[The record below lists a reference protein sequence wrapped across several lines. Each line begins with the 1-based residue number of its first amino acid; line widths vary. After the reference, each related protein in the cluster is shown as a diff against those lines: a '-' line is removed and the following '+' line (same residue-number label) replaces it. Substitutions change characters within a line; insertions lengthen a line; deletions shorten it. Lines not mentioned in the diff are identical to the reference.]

1 MDVLTNRSVIKEIME
16 KNGFTFKKSLGQ
28 NFIVNPSICPRIA
41 EMGGLTPEMGVIEV
55 GAGIGVLT
63 AELAKRAKKV
73 VCIEIDDRLFPVL
86 DETLKD
92 FDNIKLIH
100 NDILKVDLPKLIA
113 EEFVGMEVCVCANLP
128 YYITSP
134 IIMNLLEQNLPI
146 KSITVMVQKEAADRI
161 CAAPGTRE
169 CGAISAAISY
179 YATPEVLFKVSK
191 GSFMPPPNVDSA
203 VIKLT
208 LHDKSLVHID
218 NEKLMFKIVRGA
230 FSQRRKTIL
239 NTLSSSMNVSKEET
253 ANIINSVG
261 LSTNLRAEALTL
273 DDFAKLTHKFDE
285 YYNK

>member
-1 MDVLTNRSVIKEIME
+1 MDVLTNRSVIKDIME

-41 EMGGLTPEMGVIEV
+41 EMGGVTSEMGVIEV

-63 AELAKRAKKV
+63 AELAQRAKKV
-73 VCIEIDDRLFPVL
+73 LCIEIDDRLFPVL
-86 DETLKD
+86 NETLKD
-92 FDNIKLIH
+92 FDNIKLVH
-100 NDILKVDLPKLIA
+100 NDILKVDLPKLIE
-113 EEFVGMEVCVCANLP
+113 EEFEGMDVCVCANLP

-161 CAAPGTRE
+161 CAEPGTRE

-179 YATPEVLFKVSK
+179 YSKPEVLFKVSK

-208 LHDKSLVHID
+208 LRHNDKINVQ
-218 NEKLMFKIVRGA
+218 NESLMFKIVRGA

-239 NTLSSSMNVSKEET
+239 NTLSSSMGVSKEDT
-253 ANIINSVG
+253 ANIIESVG
-261 LSTNLRAEALTL
+261 LATNLRAEALTL
-273 DDFAKLTHKFDE
+273 SDYAALTEAFDKHL
-285 YYNK
+285 NK

>member
-1 MDVLTNRSVIKEIME
+1 MDVLTNRSVIKDIME

-41 EMGGLTPEMGVIEV
+41 EMGGVTSEMGVIEV

-63 AELAKRAKKV
+63 AELAQRAKKV

-86 DETLKD
+86 NETLKD
-92 FDNIKLIH
+92 FDNIKLVH
-100 NDILKVDLPKLIA
+100 NDILKVDLPKLIE
-113 EEFVGMEVCVCANLP
+113 EEFEGMDVCVCANLP

-161 CAAPGTRE
+161 CAEPGTRE

-179 YATPEVLFKVSK
+179 YSKPEVLFKVSK

-208 LHDKSLVHID
+208 LRHNDKINVQ
-218 NEKLMFKIVRGA
+218 NESLMFKIVRGA

-239 NTLSSSMNVSKEET
+239 NTLSSSMGVSKEDT
-253 ANIINSVG
+253 ANIIESVG
-261 LSTNLRAEALTL
+261 LATNLRAEALTL
-273 DDFAKLTHKFDE
+273 SDYAALTEAFDKHL
-285 YYNK
+285 NK